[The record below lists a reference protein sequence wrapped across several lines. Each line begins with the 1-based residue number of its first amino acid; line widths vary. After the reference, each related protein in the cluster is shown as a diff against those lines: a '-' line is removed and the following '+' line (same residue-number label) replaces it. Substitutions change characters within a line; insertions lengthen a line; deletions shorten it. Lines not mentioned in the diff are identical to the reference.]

1 MKTTR
6 RKILIVEDDKWFL
19 DMYSKLLS
27 DAGFEVIQAAN
38 AYKAIDLVAE
48 GTIPDAIILD
58 LFLPGVNGFALI
70 HELQTY
76 EDTREIPVVVCTT
89 VADSIGKKNSLPQG
103 ITKLLD
109 KSTMEP
115 KDIVYAMQGLL
126 NE

>member
-1 MKTTR
+1 MKTIR
-6 RKILIVEDDKWFL
+6 HKILIVEDDKWFL

-38 AYKAIDLVAE
+38 AYKAIDLIAE

-89 VADSIGKKNSLPQG
+89 VADSIGKKKSLPQG